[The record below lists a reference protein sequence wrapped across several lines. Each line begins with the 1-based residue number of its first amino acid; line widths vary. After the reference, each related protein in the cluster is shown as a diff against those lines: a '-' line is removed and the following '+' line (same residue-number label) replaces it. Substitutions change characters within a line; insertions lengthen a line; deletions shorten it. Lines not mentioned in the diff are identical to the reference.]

1 MIYSR
6 KNMVQAIRLL
16 TTVFI
21 SVILCHSAMAHSVTK
36 EQMHDDGIVRLSK
49 IEVYPQ
55 YRDEY
60 IELAKEVG
68 EISLLS
74 EAGVLA
80 MYAMAETDNPC
91 LITIL
96 EIYSSQAA
104 YRRHIESGHFKKYKR
119 ETLHMVKSL
128 ELCDQTPLNPRS
140 EIANVIN
147 AD

>member
-1 MIYSR
+1 
-6 KNMVQAIRLL
+6 
-16 TTVFI
+16 
-21 SVILCHSAMAHSVTK
+21 MAHSVTK

-80 MYAMAETDNPC
+80 MYAMAETDNLC

-104 YRRHIESGHFKKYKR
+104 YSRHIESGHFKKYKR